1 MSPQHS
7 LCSWGSGAPF
17 DTAGSCHALTE
28 VCPAA
33 QWTAPGSTCVKV
45 QTSHHDNFE
54 REEGG
59 LKALS
64 VTGFSRRD
72 EQDWAG
78 SLEVLLPAPPHSL
91 TLSLGKVVGTSK
103 HTALLMKSLFIPS
116 TLDTLFKNSSS
127 IWKYCPCNGAKVILC
142 WGYQQSTCQL
152 CLGYFNRCIVSLP
165 KWLKNIT

>member
-1 MSPQHS
+1 M
-7 LCSWGSGAPF
+7 
-17 DTAGSCHALTE
+17 
-28 VCPAA
+28 
-33 QWTAPGSTCVKV
+33 KV

-91 TLSLGKVVGTSK
+91 TLSLVKVVGTSK

-127 IWKYCPCNGAKVILC
+127 I
-142 WGYQQSTCQL
+142 
-152 CLGYFNRCIVSLP
+152 
-165 KWLKNIT
+165 